1 MEVMNKSPSNSG
13 TLNLRKVDFLRSNR
27 DFNQTI
33 NSNGN
38 DNALMKSG
46 GLQIDV
52 SNDPIKRQRAT
63 QLGDILSPGVRHGKA
78 NLLGKDGALASLN
91 LKHAQQRQ
99 DLMKDIE
106 KFAGRRNT
114 MGPNV

>member
-1 MEVMNKSPSNSG
+1 ME
-13 TLNLRKVDFLRSNR
+13 FLRSNR

-38 DNALMKSG
+38 NNALMKSG

-52 SNDPIKRQRAT
+52 DNDLFKNQRAT

-78 NLLGKDGALASLN
+78 SNLLGKDGALASL
-91 LKHAQQRQ
+91 KHAQQRN
-99 DLMKDIE
+99 DLMRDID

-114 MGPNV
+114 VGPRV